1 MWVNDVVLAIEPLML
16 KLEWLEKNINHCKLQ
31 FLYLFVS
38 SQEWVYIG
46 ASFFLS
52 AIGSILMVISFPNL

>member
-1 MWVNDVVLAIEPLML
+1 MWVNDVVLVIEPLML

-38 SQEWVYIG
+38 SQEWVYID